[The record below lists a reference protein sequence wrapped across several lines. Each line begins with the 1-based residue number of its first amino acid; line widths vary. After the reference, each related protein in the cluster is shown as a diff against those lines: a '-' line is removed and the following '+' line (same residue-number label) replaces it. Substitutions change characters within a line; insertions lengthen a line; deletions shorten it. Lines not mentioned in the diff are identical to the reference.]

1 MRRVLFMAEAVTLAH
16 AARPYV
22 LAKALDPAHY
32 QVVVAQSPHYD
43 HLFPPADFERRDLAS
58 IPPETFLK
66 ALAAGR
72 PLYDAATLE
81 RYIEADLALIK
92 EVAPDLIVG
101 DFRLS
106 LSVSARLAGVPY
118 ATLTNIY
125 WSPYARQHYPIPSH
139 PLVRLTGVPVAQALF
154 RAVRPMVAAV
164 HSRPLNRVRRR
175 FGLTPLKPTFQ
186 AIYTD
191 ADTVFYAD
199 LPGLVETLPLP
210 SNHAYLGPILW
221 SPVMPLPDWWD
232 TLPEDRPIVYVNLG
246 SSGNSKLLPDM
257 LKSLA
262 DLPVTVIAATLGKL
276 PGLRRFRNSYLAD
289 FLPGEDAAGRSR
301 LVVCNGGSP
310 AAYQALSAGVPA
322 IGLPSN
328 LDQFLNMQAV
338 SGTGAGRSLRA
349 DGFNPAQFQKLV
361 TEVLG
366 DNHSFQKAKLLREKI
381 RATPAEESFTAWMGN

>member
-1 MRRVLFMAEAVTLAH
+1 MAEAVTLAH

-22 LAKALDPAHY
+22 LAKALDPVRY
-32 QVVVAQSPHYD
+32 QVVVAKSPHYD
-43 HLFPPADFERRDLAS
+43 HLFPHADFERRDLTS

-66 ALAAGR
+66 ALATGR
-72 PLYDAATLE
+72 PLYDVATLA
-81 RYIEADLALIK
+81 RYVEADLALIK

-139 PLVRLTGVPVAQALF
+139 PLVRLTGVPIAQALF
-154 RAVRPMVAAV
+154 RAVRPIIAAV
-164 HSRPLNRVRRR
+164 HSRPLNQVRRR
-175 FGLTPLKPTFQ
+175 FGLTLLKPTFQ

-221 SPVMPLPDWWD
+221 SPVIPLPDWWD
-232 TLPEDRPIVYVNLG
+232 SLPEDRPAVYVNLG
-246 SSGNSKLLPDM
+246 SSGNSKLLPDI

-289 FLPGEDAAGRSR
+289 FLPGEAAANRSR

-338 SGTGAGRSLRA
+338 AGMGAGRSLRA
-349 DGFNPAQFQKLV
+349 DGFNSIHFKKSVMEMLN
-361 TEVLG
+361 EVQP
-366 DNHSFQKAKLLREKI
+366 HHQARLLRERI
-381 RATPAEESFTAWMGN
+381 YGAPAGENFARWLGA